1 MAIEAIEVNYMDPQI
16 EGLKIMFSMDKDEES
31 GKAKIRNMI
40 LIKDREFYFI
50 DEFDSNVE
58 IQQETVR
65 YEMQNI
71 PIFCLNLN
79 DKHQL
84 YVSR

>member
-1 MAIEAIEVNYMDPQI
+1 MAIEVNYMDPQI
-16 EGLKIMFSMDKDEES
+16 EGLKIMYSLDLDEAT
-31 GKAKIRNMI
+31 GMAKIRNMI
-40 LIKDREFYFI
+40 WVKDREFYFV
-50 DEFDSNVE
+50 DEFDSHIE
-58 IQQETVR
+58 IQREGVR